1 MTSLYD
7 NDDMPDMTAVR
18 TDAIRDTLLDQV
30 RTETARRHRTL
41 RRRFAVW
48 GGIGVLVIGG
58 VATAATAIVQAQR
71 VTNSD
76 IVYCFASSQRGSDGQ
91 FTYAAATLHDA
102 AINAGAVSDPVS
114 VCRDMWRRGA
124 LDKGTDQLSASP
136 APHAVPSQL
145 QVCVMDDGSPAVV
158 PGRPSICQA
167 IGLAPKR

>member
-1 MTSLYD
+1 VTPLYD
-7 NDDMPDMTAVR
+7 NDDMPDMTDVR

-30 RTETARRHRTL
+30 RTETARRQHTL
-41 RRRFAVW
+41 RRRFAIW

-76 IVYCFASSQRGSDGQ
+76 IVYCFASSERAADGQ
-91 FTYAAATLHDA
+91 FTYAAATLHDPTT
-102 AINAGAVSDPVS
+102 NAGAVADPVR
-114 VCRDMWRRGA
+114 VCQDMWRRGA
-124 LDKGTDQLSASP
+124 LDKNTDPLSATP
-136 APHAVPSQL
+136 GPHAVPPQL